1 MRLELGDCLEV
12 LKNITDNTF
21 DSCITDS
28 PYGISF
34 NNHKW
39 DYDVPSVELWK
50 EVYRVLKP
58 GGYVV
63 NFSSPRT
70 YHRMVINVE
79 DAGFLIRDQLIWLNS
94 QTMPKGNNLK
104 SSHEPIVLACK
115 GKPNKLNIDIC
126 RNDYG
131 KQPTPAHRKKESN
144 QGHIFNFGENNYKPN
159 ELGRHPSN
167 IICDDLDKD
176 WKRYFYHPKVRNGN
190 NHPTQKPIPLMRWLI
205 DLTTPINGNVLDCYM
220 GSGST
225 GVACGNDYDFIGIEK
240 EEEYIKIAEARIK
253 NEIK

>member
-1 MRLELGDCLEV
+1 MKLILGDCLDV
-12 LKNITDNTF
+12 LKTLPNNTF

-39 DYDVPSVELWK
+39 DYDVPSVDIWK
-50 EVYRVLKP
+50 EVYRILKP

-63 NFSSPRT
+63 NFSSART
-70 YHRMVINVE
+70 YHRMVTNVE
-79 DAGFLIRDQLIWLNS
+79 DAGFEIRDQLMWINS

-115 GKPNKLNIDIC
+115 GKPNKLNIDNC

-131 KQPTPAHRKKESN
+131 KQPTPAHRKKDAN
-144 QGHIFNFGENNYKPN
+144 QGHIFNFGENDYKPN
-159 ELGRHPSN
+159 PLGRYPSN
-167 IICDDLDKD
+167 VICDDDTD
-176 WKRYFYHPKVRNGN
+176 WKRYFYHKKVRNGN

-205 DLTTPINGNVLDCYM
+205 DLTTPKGGNVIDPYM

-225 GVACGNDYDFIGIEK
+225 GVACGYEYDFIGIER
-240 EEEYIKIAEARIK
+240 EQEYYNISKQRIE
-253 NEIK
+253 NERN